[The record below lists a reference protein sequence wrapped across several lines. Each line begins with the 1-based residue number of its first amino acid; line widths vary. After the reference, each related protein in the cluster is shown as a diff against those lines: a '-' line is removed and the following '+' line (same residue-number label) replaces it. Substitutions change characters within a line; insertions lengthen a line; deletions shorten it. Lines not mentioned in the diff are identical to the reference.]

1 MKKPTGAININMKK
15 VLILTVTAGN
25 GHNACAKGMKRKLES
40 TGDCEVKIIDLLK
53 TVCKKGFITD
63 GSSQVMNPFFSL

>member
-1 MKKPTGAININMKK
+1 MEELFFMIELFT
-15 VLILTVTAGN
+15 L
-25 GHNACAKGMKRKLES
+25 KLM
-40 TGDCEVKIIDLLK
+40 TLLHKIIDLLK